1 MKSGDDLITEKS
13 TNNITIEKKTTLEE
27 FKKLADSEPEKLFF
41 ESHKIIDNTKL
52 LKFSQNARIGEFI
65 EENNENT
72 VTINSPEEDGEERRR
87 VKVNFR
93 WAGRGCSNSVGIC
106 VMIPI
111 GPRRIS
117 FEDSKELNFPVIK
130 IKDKIAYITPLTDD
144 NGLTKDGYL
153 PLYLD
158 VSFDNFTLKAGIYKA
173 KFNEITRKFTI
184 PVDLK

>member
-144 NGLTKDGYL
+144 NGLTKDGIYL
-153 PLYLD
+153 C
-158 VSFDNFTLKAGIYKA
+158 I
-173 KFNEITRKFTI
+173 
-184 PVDLK
+184 